1 MIFPFGK
8 QRKNGSRRFV
18 KPVWCAFALAR
29 GTRLT
34 QSRRLIETQV
44 QLKEFLPELRKTSWA
59 SLDTEA
65 DSLHSYPEK
74 LCLLQISLP
83 SADMLVDPLAALD
96 LTPLFK
102 ALANKELLIHG
113 CDNDLR
119 LMYAANRFVPA
130 RVFDTM
136 WAARLLGFTAF
147 GLNDLL
153 SKLIG
158 ITLDKGSQKANWT
171 RRPLTEKMTI
181 YALNDSRHLRA
192 LADKLR
198 DALNAKG
205 RITWHQQ
212 ICERLVR
219 EHAAP
224 KAPNP
229 DQAWRLKGSSKLNRH
244 EQAILRAAWQWREC
258 EAVDANKPPYF
269 IVRHEDL
276 VQLAGTL
283 TEKKR
288 KTAWPP
294 KLSNRR
300 FKSLR
305 DAVSQALNLPPS
317 EHPETPR
324 TVRRRI
330 TQSEKLFYESL
341 KVLRDKQAKAL
352 NIDPTLIASRST
364 LVKLSLEDGN
374 EHDQILPWQREL
386 LNL

>member
-1 MIFPFGK
+1 MID
-8 QRKNGSRRFV
+8 
-18 KPVWCAFALAR
+18 
-29 GTRLT
+29 
-34 QSRRLIETQV
+34 TQV
-44 QLKEFLPELRKTSWA
+44 QLKEFVPELRKSSWV

-74 LCLLQISLP
+74 LCLLQLSIPGTDVLI
-83 SADMLVDPLAALD
+83 DPLAPMDVA
-96 LTPLFK
+96 PLFK
-102 ALANKELLIHG
+102 ALESKELLIHG

-119 LMYAANRFVPA
+119 LMYAAKRFIPS

-136 WAARLLGFTAF
+136 WAARVLGFNAF

-153 SKLIG
+153 SKLLG
-158 ITLDKGSQKANWT
+158 ITLDKGAQKANWT
-171 RRPLTEKMTI
+171 RRPLTEKMAI

-192 LADKLR
+192 VANSLSNDLKAM
-198 DALNAKG
+198 G
-205 RITWHQQ
+205 RTAWHEQ
-212 ICERLVR
+212 ICDRLIR

-224 KAPNP
+224 KETDPN
-229 DQAWRLKGSSKLNRH
+229 QAWRLKGSSKLNRR
-244 EQAILRAAWQWREC
+244 EQAILRATWYWRER
-258 EAVDANKPPYF
+258 EAINANKPPYF

-276 VQLAGTL
+276 VSLAETVIG
-283 TEKKR
+283 KKH
-288 KTAWPP
+288 KTTWPA

-305 DAVSQALNLPPS
+305 DAVGQALDLPPG
-317 EHPETPR
+317 EHPEIPR

-341 KVLRDKQAKAL
+341 KALRDRQAKKL

-364 LVKLSLEDGN
+364 LVRLSLEDN
-374 EHDQILPWQREL
+374 DEHNRILPWQREL

>member
-1 MIFPFGK
+1 MA
-8 QRKNGSRRFV
+8 SSD
-18 KPVWCAFALAR
+18 A
-29 GTRLT
+29 LT
-34 QSRRLIETQV
+34 QSRRLIDTQV
-44 QLKEFLPELRKTSWA
+44 QLKEFLPALRKSSWV

-83 SADMLVDPLAALD
+83 GTDVLIDPLAQLD
-96 LTPLFK
+96 VSPLFK
-102 ALANKELLIHG
+102 ALADKELLIHG

-119 LMYAANRFVPA
+119 LMYAAKRFVPS

-136 WAARLLGFTAF
+136 WAARLLGFAAF

-153 SKLIG
+153 SKLLG

-171 RRPLTEKMTI
+171 RRPLTDKMAN
-181 YALNDSRHLRA
+181 YALNDSRHLRS

-198 DALNAKG
+198 DDLKAQG
-205 RITWHQQ
+205 RIAWHEE
-212 ICERLVR
+212 ICARLIR

-224 KAPNP
+224 KETDPN
-229 DQAWRLKGSSKLNRH
+229 QAWRLKGSSGLNRR
-244 EQAILRAAWQWREC
+244 EQAILRATWQWRER

-276 VQLAGTL
+276 VQLAETVGD
-283 TEKKR
+283 KKR
-288 KTAWPP
+288 KTAWPA

-305 DAVSQALNLPPS
+305 DAVGQALDLPPS
-317 EHPETPR
+317 EYPETPR

-364 LVKLSLEDGN
+364 LVKLSLEDGD
-374 EHDQILPWQREL
+374 ERKQILPWQREL